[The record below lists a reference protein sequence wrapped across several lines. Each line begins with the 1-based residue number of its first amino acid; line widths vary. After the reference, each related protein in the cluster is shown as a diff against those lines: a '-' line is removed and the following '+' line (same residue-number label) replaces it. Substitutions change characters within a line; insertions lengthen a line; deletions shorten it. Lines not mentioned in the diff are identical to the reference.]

1 MMLKTSL
8 VALLLSLG
16 LSLGNAAMAQ
26 DRRTITEPVIP
37 PSCSTLPSKLQAP
50 KDALAEADE
59 SRLDTARL
67 QQALDH
73 CGKGKAL
80 ELSADG
86 PNTAF
91 LTGPFSIP
99 TGVTLL
105 IDRGVTLYASRDP
118 RLYDLRPGS
127 CGVVSKDSQ
136 GCTVLITIKD
146 APHSAI
152 MGEGSID
159 GRGGSKMLHGSE
171 SWWDLAADARSGGR
185 QQVPRMIEITNS
197 DDFTFYNITL
207 RNSANFHITYRG
219 GKGFT
224 VWGLKI
230 DTPKTARNTDGID
243 PSGSSDIT
251 ITHSYIR
258 TGDDNIAIKGS
269 AGGVTHMTVAD
280 NHFYYGHGMSI
291 GSETYDGVSDLLV
304 TDLTLDGTESGIRIK
319 SNASK
324 GGVVNRVTYSN
335 ICIRD
340 SKSPIFVDIAYAGAG
355 PRVDRL
361 PYYTNLLL
369 KDIQISG
376 GGKIFVGGFD
386 EQHRTTMTLDNV
398 LLDDPS
404 HYKISGQHTAIT
416 YGPGPVNFTVSGPD
430 VREIG
435 KPSAGKPST
444 CQSRFIPFPTQPH

>member
-1 MMLKTSL
+1 MSPRRIGA
-8 VALLLSLG
+8 ALTFG
-16 LSLGNAAMAQ
+16 LAFSHIASAQ
-26 DRRTITEPVIP
+26 DRRTVTEPVVP
-37 PSCSTLPSKLQAP
+37 PSCTTLTA
-50 KDALAEADE
+50 ALKANNHAIADSDE
-59 SRLDTARL
+59 DKLDTDRL
-67 QQALDH
+67 QKALDH

-80 ELSADG
+80 ELTKDG
-86 PNTAF
+86 ANDAF
-91 LTGPFSIP
+91 LTGPFTIP
-99 TGVTLL
+99 SGVTLL

-118 RLYDLRPGS
+118 RLYDLHPGS
-127 CGVVSKDSQ
+127 CGIISKENQ
-136 GCTVLITIKD
+136 GCHVFILVKD

-159 GRGGSKMLHGSE
+159 GRGGSKILHGSE

-185 QQVPRMIEITNS
+185 QQVFRMLDIANS
-197 DDFTFYNITL
+197 DDFTLYNITL
-207 RNSANFHITYRG
+207 RNSPNFHVIYHG

-251 ITHSYIR
+251 VTHSYIR

-269 AGGVTHMTVAD
+269 SGTGVTHMSVVD

-304 TDLTLDGTESGIRIK
+304 SNLTLDGTESGIRIK

-324 GGVVNRVTYSN
+324 GGLVDRATYSD

-340 SKSPIFVDIAYAGAG
+340 SKNPISIDTDYTGANAQTS
-355 PRVDRL
+355 RL
-361 PYYTNLLL
+361 PDYKNLLL
-369 KDIQISG
+369 KNVQISG
-376 GGKIFVGGFD
+376 GGKIFVGGLD
-386 EQHRTTMTLDNV
+386 SGHRTTITFDGV

-404 HYKISGQHTAIT
+404 RYKMSAEHATVT
-416 YGPGPVNFTVSGPD
+416 YGPGPVNFTLPGSDVSG
-430 VREIG
+430 IG
-435 KPSAGKPST
+435 NRSDGKLPS
-444 CQSRFIPFPTQPH
+444 CQSRFVPFPTQPQ